1 VRQSEIL
8 RRIARAAKAANVT
21 CTIVERTNHTGVI
34 VGDVRTVVSRGTGLT
49 EQYAEMVY
57 RQLEDVLGRGWWR

>member
-1 VRQSEIL
+1 VRQLEIL

-21 CTIVERTNHTGVI
+21 CMVVERTNHTGLI
-34 VGDVRTVVSRGTGLT
+34 VGDVRTVVSRGAGLT